1 MIMLINPWH
10 NGKKGTMVGKKTWN
24 IQFISESMW
33 FRFWLSEFSPPPSPF
48 PFLYGSILGT
58 ALTLEGK
65 GGRVRQRQYDYHKM
79 GPALFTSSATFRGIK
94 MLIQRHGVSSCL
106 FRKTP
111 KYLFF
116 LHFSRAFKCDV
127 RLRGGSSLTF

>member
-1 MIMLINPWH
+1 MNFPLLP
-10 NGKKGTMVGKKTWN
+10 
-24 IQFISESMW
+24 
-33 FRFWLSEFSPPPSPF
+33 PF

-94 MLIQRHGVSSCL
+94 MLIQRHGVGSCL

-116 LHFSRAFKCDV
+116 LHFSRAFKYDV
-127 RLRGGSSLTF
+127 RLRGVSSRTFYQLCFRRQSVEGAQISRLCGRHLAAPCPIYSELGPI